1 MNGHDNDLSIYD
13 VALEIVQW
21 QAAAQRLPLTDV
33 NEAASDWLN
42 SLAEA
47 LNGFNATC
55 KAHVDTGQGT
65 DALVDAVLEVARQAT
80 AAAIFTLGLNRR
92 VRLGL
97 TAQTN

>member
-1 MNGHDNDLSIYD
+1 MNDHDKDPTIRD
-13 VALEIVQW
+13 VASEIILW

-33 NEAASDWLN
+33 SEQAIDWLN
-42 SLAEA
+42 SLAKT
-47 LNGFNATC
+47 LNAFNATC
-55 KAHVDTGQGT
+55 NAHLGNDQGT

-80 AAAIFTLGLNRR
+80 AAAIFTLGLNER